1 MAGMAEGS
9 SGSREIGSTEYL
21 PQGRAQSSSY
31 SFIAMLFLTFSKLV
45 SGLQCSDDTQNL
57 VEERKRKRARSRIRN
72 TCADC
77 TLLSWLHRGWA
88 TREMCV
94 VASVSAITDISIHT
108 VRAFLVCHDANRT
121 PQSILLKFMVLYL
134 ASTALNAAFIGCFV
148 AAAQAASQHC
158 IVPAQRHLAHGAR
171 PI

>member
-1 MAGMAEGS
+1 MAGMAESS

-134 ASTALNAAFIGCFV
+134 ASTAAGKRSMQRLLVVSWQQRKPPVSI
-148 AAAQAASQHC
+148 ASFQHSG
-158 IVPAQRHLAHGAR
+158 I
-171 PI
+171 